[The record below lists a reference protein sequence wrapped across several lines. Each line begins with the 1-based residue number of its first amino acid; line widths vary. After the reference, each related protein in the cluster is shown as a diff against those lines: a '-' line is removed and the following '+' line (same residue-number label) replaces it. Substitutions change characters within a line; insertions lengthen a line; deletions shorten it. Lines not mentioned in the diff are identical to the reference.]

1 MVIFSNLKSQ
11 WANGY
16 EYTPGFANSQ
26 IRTLTTKFLSPA
38 YTQLGIGMFY
48 KKNDNF
54 WFNYAIL
61 SARQI
66 RVNPIFTKN
75 LLDGED
81 YFGVLKG
88 NTTRLEAG
96 GNISL
101 YYKTELMKNMFIEN
115 KLSVFQNY
123 LEDPLNI
130 DIDYMMMLE
139 FNINKY
145 FSTNILV
152 HLLYDDNAISKI
164 QLKEVFGL
172 SFNVSF

>member
-1 MVIFSNLKSQ
+1 
-11 WANGY
+11 
-16 EYTPGFANSQ
+16 
-26 IRTLTTKFLSPA
+26 
-38 YTQLGIGMFY
+38 
-48 KKNDNF
+48 
-54 WFNYAIL
+54 
-61 SARQI
+61 
-66 RVNPIFTKN
+66 
-75 LLDGED
+75 
-81 YFGVLKG
+81 
-88 NTTRLEAG
+88 
-96 GNISL
+96 
-101 YYKTELMKNMFIEN
+101 MFIEN